1 MARDAERAARR
12 RKLAWLVVP
21 MIAFAVSANLANAFS
36 PWLLVREPVWL
47 IALSS
52 RIRWLVLVSPRLDP
66 LTFFAIP
73 MVRLLAVAAVYYV
86 LGDRYGDRSVR
97 WLESKMGGA
106 SKPILWIERQFH
118 RARYAVIF
126 LLPAGP
132 FVSLLAGADK
142 MPPKAY
148 YGTTVAGLLARL
160 LVIRLVAEA
169 FSGVILDVT
178 DWIADNQIW
187 LTGISFLTVAGFAL
201 WSQRSGRGE
210 IESVDEIAEELGET

>member
-1 MARDAERAARR
+1 
-12 RKLAWLVVP
+12 

>member
-21 MIAFAVSANLANAFS
+21 MIAFAVSANVANAFS
-36 PWLLVREPVWL
+36 PTLLVREPVWL

-66 LTFFAIP
+66 FTFFGVP
-73 MVRLLAVAAVYYV
+73 LVRLLAVAAVYY
-86 LGDRYGDRSVR
+86 LFGQRYGDRAVR

-106 SKPILWIERQFH
+106 SQPILWIERQFH

-126 LLPAGP
+126 FLPAGP

-142 MPPKAY
+142 MPPKPY
-148 YGTTVAGLLARL
+148 YVTTVLGLLARL
-160 LVIRLVAEA
+160 VVLRLVAGA
-169 FSGVILDVT
+169 FTDVILQIT
-178 DWIADNQIW
+178 DWVADNQIW
-187 LTGISFLTVAGFAL
+187 LTALSVASVFAFVL
-201 WSQRSGRGE
+201 WGRRSGHTE
-210 IESVDEIAEELGET
+210 IESVDEIAEELGEA

>member
-1 MARDAERAARR
+1 MALDAERAARR